1 MAIYDVITF
10 GHPTLRKKA
19 QEIAVDEIDQEFI
32 ENMLETMYEEDG
44 VGLAATQVN
53 VLKRLVVVNDLKSEY
68 VLINPKII
76 AKSEQQETDTEG
88 CLSLPGFQAKV
99 PRHLKIIVRALDR
112 EGDPVELEA
121 KGLLAR
127 IIQHELDHL
136 DGILYIDRAEPDSL
150 RMSMES
156 DESSLK
162 EINEKELADFFKDNF
177 HAERPDVE
185 FKRVQPLV

>member
-1 MAIYDVITF
+1 MAIYDVITY

-19 QEIAVDEIDQEFI
+19 KEIAADEIDQEFI
-32 ENMLETMYEEDG
+32 DDMLETMYEKDG

-76 AKSEQQETDTEG
+76 AKSEQQESDTEG
-88 CLSLPGFQAKV
+88 CLSLPGFQARV

-112 EGDPVELEA
+112 EGDPVEFEA

-150 RMSMES
+150 RMIMES
-156 DESSLK
+156 DESALK
-162 EINEKELADFFKDNF
+162 EINDQELTAFFKNNF
-177 HAERPDVE
+177 HPERPDVE
-185 FKRVQPLV
+185 FDRVQPLV